1 MSLVNYQSNNSMP
14 INVINGRV
22 NTMTNQNRF
31 EIFNEPQKK
40 DCNFVNTAI
49 GHSYA
54 STPLSNIYFSSDNI
68 EALQKGLRN
77 MVLNKSNGKYAI
89 SRQSDIELK
98 IIMRSFY
105 LQYARNRT
113 DIPIIE
119 QVKTLNGFVLEWSV
133 PEIISNLKQKEKY
146 IKDINSLPIPLERA
160 ELTNQKGLKQL
171 EMYKS

>member
-1 MSLVNYQSNNSMP
+1 
-14 INVINGRV
+14 
-22 NTMTNQNRF
+22 
-31 EIFNEPQKK
+31 
-40 DCNFVNTAI
+40 
-49 GHSYA
+49 
-54 STPLSNIYFSSDNI
+54 
-68 EALQKGLRN
+68 
-77 MVLNKSNGKYAI
+77 MVLNKSNGKYTI

-113 DIPIIE
+113 DISILE
-119 QVKTLNGFVLEWSV
+119 QIKTLNGLVLEWSV

-160 ELTNQKGLKQL
+160 ELMNQKGLKQL